1 MRYMVFD
8 DTPQGKELGWTADS
22 FAAALRTPLA
32 AIGVRVVRR
41 PGLGSGLGTGGLQ
54 GGEHLSP
61 NAYKAKAEK
70 VARGGG
76 HIELPPP
83 AGLNMSWEIMRD
95 TGLSLLASC
104 GG

>member
-32 AIGVRVVRR
+32 VIGVRVVRR

-70 VARGGG
+70 VARVV
-76 HIELPPP
+76 EATLSFRPPR
-83 AGLNMSWEIMRD
+83 G
-95 TGLSLLASC
+95 
-104 GG
+104 